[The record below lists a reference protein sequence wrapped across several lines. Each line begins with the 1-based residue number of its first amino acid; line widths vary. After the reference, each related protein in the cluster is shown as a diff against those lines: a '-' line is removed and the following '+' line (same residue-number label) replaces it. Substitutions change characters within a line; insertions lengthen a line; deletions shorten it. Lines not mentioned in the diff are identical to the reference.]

1 MTVSFSVDGSTATLN
16 QDFIVNTNIFQSQ
29 PGAANP
35 FDQIDIGNFSTPS
48 FADLDKDGDLDLA
61 LGNADG
67 TVKFYENI
75 GSPGLPSFIEQT
87 GTKNPFK
94 SIDIGN
100 NSTPTF
106 VDIDKDGD
114 LDIIIGN
121 SAGTISYYENIT
133 DSTGIKFGLRTS
145 TNNPFN
151 GIDVGD
157 NSTPTFADL
166 DKDGDLDAV
175 IGTAD
180 GTIKY
185 YKNTGIPS
193 KPTFTAQTG
202 TSNPFNNI
210 DIGDN
215 STPNIID
222 ADNDGDFDLFI
233 GRKDGTISFYRNT
246 GNASTPIFTL
256 DSANSPSNTWKVQ
269 ANSAPVFADVN
280 NDGDLDAVIGAADGK
295 LQYKEQLQAVV
306 IPEGQTTAEITI
318 NSIGDQIK
326 ESNETINIRLNQR
339 QGYRVDT
346 DRPNNVQ
353 QTVTIE
359 DNEKAG
365 ILLKNAQGQ
374 PISSLQFSTQEN
386 SNTPLTFTA
395 QLTSKP
401 TDKVQLYFFSSNP
414 GEGILTTTR
423 NTTTITDSEIVLNFT
438 PDNWN
443 QPQSFSVV
451 PQNDSVADGQVRYAI
466 TNRVRSQDP
475 TYNDTND
482 YQVSLGITDR
492 LIELGKAN
500 NQLSVSNPNS
510 PTT

>member
-16 QDFIVNTNIFQSQ
+16 KDFIVNTNIFQSQ

-215 STPNIID
+215 STPNII
-222 ADNDGDFDLFI
+222 F
-233 GRKDGTISFYRNT
+233 
-246 GNASTPIFTL
+246 
-256 DSANSPSNTWKVQ
+256 
-269 ANSAPVFADVN
+269 
-280 NDGDLDAVIGAADGK
+280 
-295 LQYKEQLQAVV
+295 
-306 IPEGQTTAEITI
+306 
-318 NSIGDQIK
+318 
-326 ESNETINIRLNQR
+326 
-339 QGYRVDT
+339 
-346 DRPNNVQ
+346 NNV
-353 QTVTIE
+353 
-359 DNEKAG
+359 K
-365 ILLKNAQGQ
+365 
-374 PISSLQFSTQEN
+374 
-386 SNTPLTFTA
+386 
-395 QLTSKP
+395 
-401 TDKVQLYFFSSNP
+401 
-414 GEGILTTTR
+414 R
-423 NTTTITDSEIVLNFT
+423 NNIQRF
-438 PDNWN
+438 
-443 QPQSFSVV
+443 
-451 PQNDSVADGQVRYAI
+451 
-466 TNRVRSQDP
+466 
-475 TYNDTND
+475 
-482 YQVSLGITDR
+482 
-492 LIELGKAN
+492 K
-500 NQLSVSNPNS
+500 
-510 PTT
+510 